1 MADKDSK
8 LLKWL
13 WKNPKGDQGKT
24 KFQKKDL
31 NVDHRWISVHGIEQE
46 EIRLHP
52 IFHVTQLN
60 RELAFSVHVWILQ
73 MVFTAPWMAQWAR
86 YRWYLHGGQL
96 YTRGRSSLT
105 AGRAVVAHSYNAATN
120 MSPQTAHASHSLSVI
135 HPAAVLFI
143 HLAGRHW

>member
-1 MADKDSK
+1 MILEES
-8 LLKWL
+8 
-13 WKNPKGDQGKT
+13 KGDQGKT

-73 MVFTAPWMAQWAR
+73 MVFTAPGWLNEPGTDGIYMV
-86 YRWYLHGGQL
+86 GSF
-96 YTRGRSSLT
+96 TRG
-105 AGRAVVAHSYNAATN
+105 G
-120 MSPQTAHASHSLSVI
+120 
-135 HPAAVLFI
+135 VLP
-143 HLAGRHW
+143 